1 VIDLKGCL
9 NTLGVGKT
17 FCEIMTFDRVITYFI
32 PLKML
37 VTALQVTK
45 PFHHIAYIKNSAK
58 ILKLGIFGLIF
69 KIKSNYP
76 RAIENI
82 KNILNIELKETYKS
96 SWMILLLVD
105 VVDTFT
111 S

>member
-1 VIDLKGCL
+1 
-9 NTLGVGKT
+9 
-17 FCEIMTFDRVITYFI
+17 
-32 PLKML
+32 ML
-37 VTALQVTK
+37 VTTLQVTK

-82 KNILNIELKETYKS
+82 KNILKIEL
-96 SWMILLLVD
+96 
-105 VVDTFT
+105 
-111 S
+111 

>member
-1 VIDLKGCL
+1 
-9 NTLGVGKT
+9 
-17 FCEIMTFDRVITYFI
+17 
-32 PLKML
+32 
-37 VTALQVTK
+37 
-45 PFHHIAYIKNSAK
+45 
-58 ILKLGIFGLIF
+58 LGIFGLIF

-82 KNILNIELKETYKS
+82 KNILKIELKENYKS